1 MHIRQ
6 YLKTVFSNLTG
17 SFHWIGQHNVGE
29 QIQFLNVQE
38 KNSLKH
44 IDIIEKNIDQIRK
57 NLIELHYEIHKDEG
71 KKYSDELN
79 YLQSQDFLP
88 MIPYKQKKHL
98 EFVPNAEYDN
108 NKKLPFIV
116 HKGKRLYFPA
126 TWSLESVKNQYQYYI
141 ERENLVGGG
150 YTDKAPH
157 QYQSD
162 SLKISTGDILLDIGS
177 AEGLLALD
185 TIETTKRIFLFESD
199 AMWIAPLEA
208 TFEPYKEKVSIINKY
223 VSDSNSATTTTLS
236 NAIQGFKDET
246 FFVKMDIEGAEEFVI
261 KENSDFFKQNQIKLA
276 CCTYHKK
283 DHYQSINA
291 ILEKWGY
298 MTHPSDG
305 YILCFMY
312 NDFMP
317 PFFRRGVIR
326 ATNIT

>member
-1 MHIRQ
+1 
-6 YLKTVFSNLTG
+6 
-17 SFHWIGQHNVGE
+17 
-29 QIQFLNVQE
+29 
-38 KNSLKH
+38 
-44 IDIIEKNIDQIRK
+44 
-57 NLIELHYEIHKDEG
+57 
-71 KKYSDELN
+71 
-79 YLQSQDFLP
+79 
-88 MIPYKQKKHL
+88 
-98 EFVPNAEYDN
+98 
-108 NKKLPFIV
+108 
-116 HKGKRLYFPA
+116 
-126 TWSLESVKNQYQYYI
+126 
-141 ERENLVGGG
+141 
-150 YTDKAPH
+150 
-157 QYQSD
+157 
-162 SLKISTGDILLDIGS
+162 LKISTGDILLDIGS

-185 TIETTKRIFLFESD
+185 TIETTKRVFLFESD

-261 KENSDFFKQNQIKLA
+261 KENSDFFTKNQIKIA

-283 DHYQSINA
+283 DHYQSIST